1 MKLSII
7 VPVYNVAAY
16 LRECLDS
23 VRAQTFADWEC
34 VCVDDGSTDG
44 SGAILDEYAA
54 KDGRFRVIRQANA
67 GVGAARNAALEA
79 ASGEWLGFIDGDDTV
94 EKDWFARMV
103 SHAGNGVDIVHS
115 NSGRAFGGRSF
126 RDDGTYRTFLRDGWS
141 QLNLVRRSIVGN
153 LRYRTGMRLKEDVVF
168 FTELALK
175 TRRIVFVQE
184 PGYNYRA
191 RPDSA
196 IASYPADRD
205 SIRFAEEILRL
216 GLPREDIGRAI
227 GYDLVF
233 WMKGVARR
241 ANYDPERCELLKFWR
256 RGFAEGTLRYSDVRW
271 WWRPALRRW
280 IAAGDPS
287 WFLATLK
294 LRTGISSLLG
304 LGL

>member
-1 MKLSII
+1 MKFSII
-7 VPVYNVAAY
+7 VPVYNVAPY

-23 VRAQTFADWEC
+23 VLAQTCPDWEC
-34 VCVDDGSTDG
+34 ICVNDGSTDG

-54 KDGRFRVIRQANA
+54 MDSRFRVIRQANA
-67 GVGAARNAALEA
+67 GVSAARNAALEA
-79 ASGEWLGFIDGDDTV
+79 AKGEWLGFVDGDDTIA
-94 EKDWFARMV
+94 KDWFARML

-115 NSGRAFGGRSF
+115 NSGRAFGGRPF

-175 TRRIVFVQE
+175 TRRITFVQE

-191 RPDSA
+191 RQDSA
-196 IASYPADRD
+196 IASFPADAD

-216 GLPREDIGRAI
+216 GLPREDAGRAI

-241 ANYDPERCELLKFWR
+241 EAYDPERCELLKFWR
-256 RGFAEGTLRYSDVRW
+256 RGLAEGTLRYSDVRW
-271 WWRPALRRW
+271 WWRHALRRW
-280 IAAGDPS
+280 IVAGDPS
-287 WFLATLK
+287 RFLATLK
-294 LRTGISSLLG
+294 LRTGISSLFG